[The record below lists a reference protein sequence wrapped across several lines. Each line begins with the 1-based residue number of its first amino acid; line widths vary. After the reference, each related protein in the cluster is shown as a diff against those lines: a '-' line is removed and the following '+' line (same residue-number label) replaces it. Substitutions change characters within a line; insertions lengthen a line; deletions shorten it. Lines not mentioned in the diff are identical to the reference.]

1 MDTQQKRLNETF
13 LLSTQNI
20 FHVRTY
26 VLSGCLTKL
35 PNAYLTHIS
44 LASFLW
50 DVGKSC
56 RSRPDA
62 AERLIRVFTVYLQNV
77 ISKFE

>member
-62 AERLIRVFTVYLQNV
+62 AERGV
-77 ISKFE
+77 

>member
-20 FHVRTY
+20 FHVSEHMY
-26 VLSGCLTKL
+26 CLESGCLTKL

-50 DVGKSC
+50 DVGK
-56 RSRPDA
+56 
-62 AERLIRVFTVYLQNV
+62 
-77 ISKFE
+77 

>member
-26 VLSGCLTKL
+26 VLSGSLTKL

-44 LASFLW
+44 LDAFLW
-50 DVGKSC
+50 DVGK
-56 RSRPDA
+56 
-62 AERLIRVFTVYLQNV
+62 
-77 ISKFE
+77 